1 MEEIY
6 GGLSR
11 DREGLPVPAIMG
23 RLCQWK
29 SPRAPATFASYADFK
44 SSLNVKC
51 QETGE
56 PGVLRSEMRN
66 YVVIV
71 IISRQIKSQLQV
83 FNWAKRQILSH
94 LFNSIC

>member
-29 SPRAPATFASYADFK
+29 SPRAPATFASYSDFK

-56 PGVLRSEMRN
+56 PGVLRSDMR
-66 YVVIV
+66 IM
-71 IISRQIKSQLQV
+71 LQ
-83 FNWAKRQILSH
+83 
-94 LFNSIC
+94 